1 MQKNWMYCAALVVVV
16 CFNSTVSTGDTL
28 ADIKAKGLLACGVKE
43 STPGFGSIDPKT
55 RDLVGHDVDLCRAI
69 ADKIGVQVELKPVT
83 SATRIPEL
91 VAGNVDIVAATM
103 TKTADRAQQIDF
115 SYTYFLTGQKFLVKK
130 GTVQALADL
139 AGKRIGVDKASTSEH
154 NAKKAIPTAIILA
167 FDDYPQGMLALRRGK
182 IAAVSTDEVIL
193 ANLLAQAPDKDDYEI
208 LDIRISDEPYGLG
221 IRKNEENLLNTVN
234 KILLEMEQTGEAR
247 QLFEKWFGP
256 DSPSPMQRGNF
267 KIIAAKDSWEP

>member
-1 MQKNWMYCAALVVVV
+1 MQKNWMYCTALVAVL
-16 CFNSTVSTGDTL
+16 CLNSTISAGDTL

-115 SYTYFLTGQKFLVKK
+115 SYTYFLTGQKFLVRK
-130 GTVQALADL
+130 GTVPGLADL

-221 IRKNEENLLNTVN
+221 IRKNETNLLNAVN

-247 QLFEKWFGP
+247 LLFDKWFGP

-267 KIIAAKDSWEP
+267 KIIAAKDPWEP